1 MADYLLC
8 PIAYTHM
15 RAHTHTHTHTL
26 SLSLSETNRDTQTHT
41 DSSYNL
47 MPISINTELK
57 LQLIMSAVSWCFCS
71 QKSGG
76 YHLDLFI
83 VATLII
89 ICSYLGLPW
98 FVAAT
103 VLSINHVNSLKKESQ
118 CSAPGEQPKF
128 LGVRSAAEITLIWL
142 VDPSERARSRLEEF
156 WFWPLWAV
164 TASVQRELGRIAYA
178 WSDFLDPS

>member
-1 MADYLLC
+1 MADCLWC
-8 PIAYTHM
+8 PITCTRTHT
-15 RAHTHTHTHTL
+15 RTHARTHACTHARTHARTHAHTHTHTYIHSL
-26 SLSLSETNRDTQTHT
+26 SLSLCETHRDTQTHIH
-41 DSSYNL
+41 SSYNL
-47 MPISINTELK
+47 MPIFIHTELK
-57 LQLIMSAVSWCFCS
+57 LQLIVSAVSWRFCS
-71 QKSGG
+71 QKGSG

-83 VATLII
+83 VASLII

-142 VDPSERARSRLEEF
+142 VDPSECARSHLEEF
-156 WFWPLWAV
+156 WFGPL
-164 TASVQRELGRIAYA
+164 
-178 WSDFLDPS
+178 

>member
-1 MADYLLC
+1 MADYLWC
-8 PIAYTHM
+8 PIACTRTHTCAC
-15 RAHTHTHTHTL
+15 AHTHTHTHSL
-26 SLSLSETNRDTQTHT
+26 SLSLCETHRDTQTHIH
-41 DSSYNL
+41 SSYSL
-47 MPISINTELK
+47 MPVFICIELK

-71 QKSGG
+71 QKGRG

-83 VATLII
+83 VAALII

-128 LGVRSAAEITLIWL
+128 LGVRSAAKITLIWL
-142 VDPSERARSRLEEF
+142 VDPSECARSHLGEF
-156 WFWPLWAV
+156 WFWPL
-164 TASVQRELGRIAYA
+164 
-178 WSDFLDPS
+178 